1 MIKSPKM
8 EELDA
13 LESVLTQRITNK
25 ELAKVA
31 VSRVKFTQM
40 LVEQF
45 GISEEK
51 NDPMSVRYLPI
62 RSQYYMSNDSIVY

>member
-51 NDPMSVRYLPI
+51 NDPMSVRY
-62 RSQYYMSNDSIVY
+62 